1 MPSDETRNSVKDKFA
16 ERFDNEKETE
26 EPDEKRDNETS
37 EDTSVEIERSVNV
50 REDWQNHSVYLDAD
64 LSSELSSAYKKL
76 DWQLDDEHDLS
87 IKKTR
92 HYYPLIVK
100 LGLEQLD
107 EMSTKETKEKLEKLE
122 TKDA

>member
-1 MPSDETRNSVKDKFA
+1 MPSDDTRNSVKDKFA

-26 EPDEKRDNETS
+26 ESDEKGDSETS
-37 EDTSVEIERSVNV
+37 EDASAEIERAVNV

-76 DWQLDDEHDLS
+76 DWELDDEHNLS

-100 LGLEQLD
+100 LGLEQLH
-107 EMSTKETKEKLEKLE
+107 EMSVKEAKEKLDELETKEV
-122 TKDA
+122 